1 MKSYKFHAMST
12 ERLDSL
18 DALRGLAALAVCWY
32 HVVLG
37 GKLLPAGWLAR
48 ASSYGF
54 LGVAGIDILF
64 TVSDSCAER

>member
-1 MKSYKFHAMST
+1 MNT

-18 DALRGLAALAVCWY
+18 DALRGLAALAFCWY

-48 ASSYGF
+48 ASSYGY
-54 LGVAGIDILF
+54 LSVAGIDILF
-64 TVSDSCAER
+64 TVSDTFAKR